1 MNASIEM
8 ELMVAGALR
17 AMQPTLGVP
26 VVEGRAKT
34 TRPPTYIAVSAVE
47 DQYLI
52 NQLLKVTVEI
62 LHVSQVDDSTTEA
75 ARVALTRIYAFFAED
90 NNVLSAIRE
99 AGTPQ
104 MSSWPHFLFFSK
116 GEHKKK
122 DRSQGESITL
132 VFGVENQDV

>member
-17 AMQPTLGVP
+17 GLQPPLALP
-26 VVEGRAKT
+26 VVEGRSKA
-34 TRPPTYIAVSAVE
+34 TRPPSYIAVNAAE
-47 DQYLI
+47 EEYLI
-52 NQLLKVTVEI
+52 NELLKVTVEI

-75 ARVALTRIYAFFAED
+75 ARTAVRRIYTFFAD
-90 NNVLSAIRE
+90 NSVLSAIRE

-104 MSSWPHFLFFSK
+104 MSSWPHFVYFNK
-116 GEHKKK
+116 GEAKKK
-122 DRSQGESITL
+122 DRSQGESITM